1 MPPPTSHSNLN
12 LHVLPDACFVVKL
25 DSTDAVPQAV
35 LDTLAKPTGKLI
47 SITRTSEELS
57 IAGSW
62 QESYPAEFKPGCTWR
77 CIKIQGP
84 MDFGLIGVIAQFT
97 EPLKAA
103 GVPVFVTSTWN
114 TDYIMVP
121 KDNLSKAVDTLK
133 TDGWVFSYSLT

>member
-84 MDFGLIGVIAQFT
+84 MDFVNLKIFQLMVLHFKQGLIGVIAQFT

-103 GVPVFVTSTWN
+103 GVPVFVTSTW
-114 TDYIMVP
+114 
-121 KDNLSKAVDTLK
+121 
-133 TDGWVFSYSLT
+133 